1 MMVYAS
7 EPRIII
13 LWFLATLIQLTT
25 SGKISALKAKNLAQI
40 EMKEEQD
47 SLSKLSTS
55 LCMDDHHV
63 QQQTTK
69 VKAPPAF
76 KSD

>member
-1 MMVYAS
+1 MVCAT
-7 EPRIII
+7 EPPRIII
-13 LWFLATLIQLTT
+13 LWFLATLIQLTAT
-25 SGKISALKAKNLAQI
+25 SGKKFCLGGKNKTTEACY
-40 EMKEEQD
+40 
-47 SLSKLSTS
+47 SPSKLSTS

-63 QQQTTK
+63 MQTTK